1 MKAPRSST
9 GLALLACALF
19 AGLAATSTP
28 VAHATGKRIT
38 FDRAAVRFTAP
49 ETGGSSSPRFLFDR
63 QVAFLV
69 RVEALMEDGQLSDDY
84 IDRHLRPTVER
95 HIAEQLLAALQ
106 VRSEEPP
113 RLPDLVA
120 GARRDL
126 EEQIGAER
134 FTACLAAEG
143 ITDGELE
150 MMLRDRARA
159 MTYVDREVTPL
170 LQPSESELYA
180 AFRSAVHPYRAAKYE
195 AVRAKFL
202 RWYVLTRF
210 RTLTLDYLQGVK
222 SRTTIVYL

>member
-1 MKAPRSST
+1 MKARTSSAIAAWVA
-9 GLALLACALF
+9 LALSAL
-19 AGLAATSTP
+19 TP
-28 VAHATGKRIT
+28 AVHATGKRIA
-38 FDRAAVRFTAP
+38 FDRVAVRYTSP
-49 ETGGSSSPRFLFDR
+49 ETGGSGSPRFLFDR

-69 RVEALMEDGQLSDDY
+69 RVEALLEDGQLTDDY

-95 HIAEQLLAALQ
+95 QVAEQMLAALQ

-120 GARRDL
+120 SARRDL
-126 EEQIGAER
+126 EEQIGATR
-134 FTACLAAEG
+134 FKDCMDAEG
-143 ITDGELE
+143 VTEDELQSL
-150 MMLRDRARA
+150 LRDRARA
-159 MTYVDREVTPL
+159 ITYVDREVTPL

-195 AVRAKFL
+195 DVRTKFL

-210 RTLTLDYLQGVK
+210 RTLSLDYLQGVK